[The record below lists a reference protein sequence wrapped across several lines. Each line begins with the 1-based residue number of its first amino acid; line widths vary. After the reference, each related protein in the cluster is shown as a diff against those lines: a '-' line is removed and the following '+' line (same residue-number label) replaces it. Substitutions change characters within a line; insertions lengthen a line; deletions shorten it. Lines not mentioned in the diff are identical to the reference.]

1 MPRMFLVIVATA
13 LATPAAA
20 SSLDAFWSDLQ
31 ALCGK
36 AFDGE
41 LITEPEGEDGFA
53 GRDLVMHVREC
64 RDDRIRI
71 PFVVGEDRSR
81 TWVLTRVE
89 VDGKPRLELKHDHR
103 HEDGTEDDITMYGGT
118 STSTGLA
125 TQQVFPADQHTREL
139 IEPAHSNVWRV
150 ELLSGERFS
159 YHLRRLGTERVFQVD
174 FDLTRSIDPPDA
186 PWGWED
192 ADPAP

>member
-1 MPRMFLVIVATA
+1 
-13 LATPAAA
+13 
-20 SSLDAFWSDLQ
+20 
-31 ALCGK
+31 
-36 AFDGE
+36 
-41 LITEPEGEDGFA
+41 
-53 GRDLVMHVREC
+53 
-64 RDDRIRI
+64 
-71 PFVVGEDRSR
+71 
-81 TWVLTRVE
+81 
-89 VDGKPRLELKHDHR
+89 
-103 HEDGTEDDITMYGGT
+103 MYGGT